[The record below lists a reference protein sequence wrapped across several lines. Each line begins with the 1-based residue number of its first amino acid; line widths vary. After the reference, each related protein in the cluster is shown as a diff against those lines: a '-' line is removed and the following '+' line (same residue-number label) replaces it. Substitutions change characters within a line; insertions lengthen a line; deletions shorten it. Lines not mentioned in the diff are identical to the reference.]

1 MDVAG
6 VRRAGHAEA
15 KKMLLANR
23 EMLSEAE
30 FRHISDLVYRH
41 CGINLHEG
49 KRELVQARLAQ
60 RLRATG
66 CADATEYLH
75 RLETDRRGQ
84 EFSRLI
90 DAVSTNLTSFFREPG
105 HFDFLRERLLPE
117 LIRRR
122 RQQGDSRIRAWSAG
136 CSTGEEPYS
145 LAMTL
150 LEALGREG
158 RWDAK
163 LLATD
168 ISTRAL
174 QKARTGRYEKQR
186 VATVPPALL
195 TRYFTASRVE
205 GQTWYEATA
214 SLREVV
220 RFAHLN
226 LMDAWPF
233 TGPFDFIFCRNVM
246 IYFDKP
252 TQQRLVDR
260 FWEIMESGGYLF
272 TGHSE
277 SLTGVAHRFRYVQPT
292 IYMKP

>member
-1 MDVAG
+1 
-6 VRRAGHAEA
+6 
-15 KKMLLANR
+15 MLLANQ
-23 EMLSEAE
+23 ETLSESE
-30 FRHISDLVYRH
+30 FRRISDLVYRH
-41 CGINLHEG
+41 CGINLHDG
-49 KRELVQARLAQ
+49 KRELVQARLVK

-66 CADATEYLH
+66 CRNASEYL
-75 RLETDRRGQ
+75 RYLEADSTGQ
-84 EFSRLI
+84 EFTLLI
-90 DAVSTNLTSFFREPG
+90 DAISTNLTSFFREAG

-117 LIRRR
+117 LMSRR
-122 RQQGDSRIRAWSAG
+122 RQRGDNRIRAWSAG

-145 LAMTL
+145 LAMTM
-150 LEALGREG
+150 LEAVGCEG
-158 RWDAK
+158 SWDVK

-174 QKARTGRYEKQR
+174 SIARAGMYEKHR
-186 VATVPPALL
+186 VASVPPAL
-195 TRYFTASRVE
+195 RAKYFAANRME
-205 GQTWYEATA
+205 GQTVYEV
-214 SLREVV
+214 SPRLRQVV

-252 TQQRLVDR
+252 TQQKLVGR
-260 FWEIMESGGYLF
+260 FWECLETGGYLF

-292 IYMKP
+292 IYVKP

>member
-1 MDVAG
+1 
-6 VRRAGHAEA
+6 
-15 KKMLLANR
+15 MLLANQ
-23 EMLSEAE
+23 ETLSEAE

-41 CGINLHEG
+41 CGINLHDG
-49 KRELVQARLAQ
+49 KRELVQARLVK

-66 CADATEYLH
+66 CHNAAEYLH
-75 RLETDRRGQ
+75 YLEADGTGR
-84 EFSRLI
+84 EFTFLI
-90 DAVSTNLTSFFREPG
+90 DAISTNLTSFFRETG

-117 LIRRR
+117 LMSSKRHR
-122 RQQGDSRIRAWSAG
+122 GDTRVRAWSAG

-145 LAMTL
+145 LAMTM
-150 LEALGREG
+150 LETMGQEG
-158 RWDAK
+158 PWDIK

-174 QKARTGRYEKQR
+174 NIARTGMYEKHR
-186 VATVPPALL
+186 VASVPPALRA
-195 TRYFTASRVE
+195 RYFTVNRME
-205 GQTWYEATA
+205 GQTVYEV
-214 SLREVV
+214 SSRLRQMV

-252 TQQRLVDR
+252 TQQKLVGR
-260 FWEIMESGGYLF
+260 FWECLEGGGYLF